1 MITTIEKELVKRS
14 PSSDTFG
21 IPVKK
26 KLMRKSVSC
35 CNLMGKDKTVHVKSI
50 GHEPSSHKY
59 MDVRRSFSLHD
70 LVNTHKDTVTNF
82 IKANA
87 GGVCFDLAKD
97 AFSQEHADISNII
110 ADNITDSIVQ
120 ESIVSTISHII
131 QHHHV

>member
-50 GHEPSSHKY
+50 GHE
-59 MDVRRSFSLHD
+59 RSFSLHD

-97 AFSQEHADISNII
+97 AFSQEHANISNTI